1 MPEGVTNRKAG
12 GAYQQLPGRHR
23 PVISKYD
30 KGAVVGI
37 LFAPAVSM
45 AHLQDLRPQ
54 HSTIATASDSG
65 IRRVGRA
72 VVRSRLG

>member
-37 LFAPAVSM
+37 LFAPAV
-45 AHLQDLRPQ
+45 LRPQ